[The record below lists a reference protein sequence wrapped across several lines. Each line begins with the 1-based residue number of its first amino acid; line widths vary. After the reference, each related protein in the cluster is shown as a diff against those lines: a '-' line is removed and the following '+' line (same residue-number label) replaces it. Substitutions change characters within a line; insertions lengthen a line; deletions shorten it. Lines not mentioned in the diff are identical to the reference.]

1 MRGTELLLG
10 YFLVKVLVC
19 DAEGE
24 PGQTLDG
31 FMIISGFNDS
41 KEGENGVTES
51 PHTEDRCRGY
61 YDVMGQWDPPFV
73 CRTGSYLYCCG
84 TCGFRFCCAFKSS
97 RLDQTTC
104 KNYDT
109 PPWMMTGRPPPKKVD
124 VALDTAKDKTNL
136 IVYIICGVVAIM
148 ALVGIF
154 TKLGLEKTHRPHR
167 ENMSRA
173 LAQVIRHPAPEQ
185 TDDIGMHGQHYEN
198 IQARATLNSLH
209 GNQMNNV
216 GPGST
221 LITQPYP
228 ALGQI
233 TSPYDQQQP
242 GKDLNKYASLKAVAE
257 KANDNFY
264 TNRRHAVEMTTKG
277 SLPMEPVDM
286 EPEPSNPYSP
296 PRQPSAKQ
304 NGHKHKSSKSHSSQS
319 LAYGSSSNTI
329 VSPGV
334 LKVWESK
341 DALGLRQ
348 TYGPKK
354 HCTIEKE
361 LHTTRYM
368 PPQPYFVTN
377 SKTEVTV

>member
-1 MRGTELLLG
+1 MRGIELLLG
-10 YFLVKVLVC
+10 YFLVKVMVC

-24 PGQTLDG
+24 PGKTVDE
-31 FMIISGFNDS
+31 FIVTGFNDS
-41 KEGENGVTES
+41 KEGESGVTES
-51 PHTEDRCRGY
+51 PHMEDKCRGY

-109 PPWMMTGRPPPKKVD
+109 PPWMMTGRPPPKVD
-124 VALDTAKDKTNL
+124 VALDNAKDKTNL
-136 IVYIICGVVAIM
+136 IVYVICGVVAIM
-148 ALVGIF
+148 ALIGIF

-173 LAQVIRHPAPEQ
+173 LAHVIRHPASEH
-185 TDDIGMHGQHYEN
+185 TDDIGLGQHYEN
-198 IQARATLNSLH
+198 IQTRVTVNSLH
-209 GNQMNNV
+209 SNQMNNMV
-216 GPGST
+216 QAST

-228 ALGQI
+228 AVGQI
-233 TSPYDQQQP
+233 TSPYEQQKP
-242 GKDLNKYASLKAVAE
+242 VKDLNKYATLKAVE
-257 KANDNFY
+257 KANDSFY
-264 TNRRHAVEMTTKG
+264 SNRRQVIEMTTKG
-277 SLPMEPVDM
+277 SLPMEAVDM

-296 PRQPSAKQ
+296 PRQLSAKQ
-304 NGHKHKSSKSHSSQS
+304 NGHKYRSPKSHSSQS
-319 LAYGSSSNTI
+319 LSYGSNTAA
-329 VSPGV
+329 SPGV
-334 LKVWESK
+334 LRSWESK
-341 DALGLRQ
+341 DTLGHRQ
-348 TYGPKK
+348 SYGPKK
-354 HCTIEKE
+354 LCIIEKE